1 MKVINELKIFS
12 VLLTFILFIASMQ
25 ITTYAQVGD
34 SDIEELI
41 DSEVVEVK
49 KSSLTPEGNLT
60 LVDDIVAYDES
71 EKQFITAVTKNGN
84 YFYLVIDK
92 SNDKDNV
99 YLLNLVD
106 EADLM
111 SLMDGDEVTIEDVK
125 VEPKE
130 MPVVIETPV
139 VEEVEILEEEKQQS
153 VVPTILTLIIL
164 GVGGV
169 FYYIKFVKGS
179 VKSTGN
185 TDLSELSEDDDDEI
199 YFEVEEDLVNNLE
212 DYEEDI

>member
-1 MKVINELKIFS
+1 MSKFKYLVAVATSVMFALSFS
-12 VLLTFILFIASMQ
+12 TLVFANAGGEN
-25 ITTYAQVGD
+25 ITSNA
-34 SDIEELI
+34 
-41 DSEVVEVK
+41 VVP
-49 KSSLTPEGNLT
+49 LTPEGNLT
-60 LVDDIVAYDES
+60 LVDDIVTDNES

-125 VEPKE
+125 VDLKE
-130 MPVVIETPV
+130 MPVVVETPV

-179 VKSTGN
+179 VKNTGN

-199 YFEVEEDLVNNLE
+199 DFEVEEDLVNNLV